1 MKTLYRKTGLLAAS
15 LALTAIVLLISGSQR
30 QVYAGCGADVTW
42 QISSVSDF
50 RQTSDTQ
57 NGRTVETQDASH
69 RSENHSDNGQDST
82 RTETYHR
89 NADGSSHYHG
99 EFNTSDLEGKGCYPD
114 ADGTTFRG
122 DNTQDKDTDSK
133 GNTKEHIEEII
144 EEHGKC
150 IKAVRDREWD
160 SMWKLVKDTGW
171 VKTEVPCSKYNLQI
185 TFNGT
190 KSLANMT
197 ATYGPNTIL
206 VHLEDKGSTY
216 KGKYKSMLDG
226 NVSGFCNGYI
236 TWPVTIEVTATKD
249 KEFEDLVF
257 SVKTTM
263 DEPIPLGTCKN
274 LSGNMKAGAII
285 VPQHDF
291 RLADEGG
298 SSVTVTDPGSPI
310 TWTYT
315 LIQKK

>member
-1 MKTLYRKTGLLAAS
+1 MKTIVQKVGLLVGALILAA
-15 LALTAIVLLISGSQR
+15 ILLLVGGSQS
-30 QVYAGCGADVTW
+30 QVSAGCGADVTT
-42 QISSVSDF
+42 QIWSESDF

-57 NGRTVETQDASH
+57 NGRTVTTQDASN
-69 RSENHSDNGQDST
+69 RSVHHTDNGQDST
-82 RTETYHR
+82 RTETYHK

-99 EFNTSDLEGKGCYPD
+99 EFNYSDLEGKGCYD
-114 ADGTTFRG
+114 AADGTTFRG

-150 IKAVRDREWD
+150 MKNVRDLEWD
-160 SMWKLVKDTGW
+160 SMWRLVKDTGW
-171 VKTEVPCSKYNLQI
+171 VSTEVPCSKYNLQI
-185 TFNGT
+185 SFNGT
-190 KSLANMT
+190 KSSGNMT

-216 KGKYKSMLDG
+216 EGKYKSVLDG
-226 NVSGFCNGYI
+226 EVSGFCNGSI
-236 TWPVTIEVTATKD
+236 TWPVLIEVTAAKD
-249 KEFEDLVF
+249 KEFEDLAF

-263 DEPIPLGTCKN
+263 SEPWTQGTCEG
-274 LSGNMKAGAII
+274 LSGNMKAGVIK
-285 VPQHDF
+285 VPPHDF

-298 SSVTVTDPGSPI
+298 SSRSFTEDPI